1 MWPSM
6 APLSK
11 VGAIQR
17 PCQRQL
23 SAFRRRQPDLLVL
36 PTLSPT
42 DVAMLIAAEVEK
54 RGYEG
59 VGSLEARSGL
69 PAN

>member
-6 APLSK
+6 EPLSK

-17 PCQRQL
+17 ACQRQL
-23 SAFRRRQPDLLVL
+23 SAFRRQPDLLVL

-42 DVAMLIAAEVEK
+42 DVAMIAEVEK
-54 RGYEG
+54 RGCEG
-59 VGSLEARSGL
+59 AGSLEARSVPGY
-69 PAN
+69 